1 MSGFKLTSA
10 LTGAAKRSE
19 QRAAGEAF
27 ERELANAFVFAA
39 TAGIA
44 WITKRPTPVLIT
56 RKSNGVITGRLTGS
70 PGVDY
75 VGALRGGRSIFL
87 EAKRCSEGTLSLDR
101 IEQPQWD
108 EMARVGPLGAAR
120 VLIVR
125 WQPPTDKGRALLG
138 GRAVAICVVP
148 WSECESAR
156 AAGDASLSAK
166 TLAKYA
172 DATGLHWVYRLA
184 DVDPLL
190 CVIEGGAR

>member
-1 MSGFKLTSA
+1 MTFA
-10 LTGAAKRSE
+10 LTPPSKRGRA
-19 QRAAGEAF
+19 QRVAQKHAGDAF
-27 ERELANAFVFAA
+27 EIELANAFSI
-39 TAGIA
+39 TAIRGLA

-56 RKSNGVITGRLTGS
+56 RKSAGGVIAGRLTGS

-87 EAKRCSEGTLSLDR
+87 EAKRCSENVFALDR

-120 VLIVR
+120 VLVVR
-125 WQPPTDKGRALLG
+125 WAPSTKGRALLG
-138 GRAVAICVVP
+138 GRLVAICVVP
-148 WSECESAR
+148 WSECER
-156 AAGDASLSAK
+156 AKAVGDASLSAE

-172 DATGLHWVYRLA
+172 DATGMHWVERLA

-190 CVIEGGAR
+190 RVVK